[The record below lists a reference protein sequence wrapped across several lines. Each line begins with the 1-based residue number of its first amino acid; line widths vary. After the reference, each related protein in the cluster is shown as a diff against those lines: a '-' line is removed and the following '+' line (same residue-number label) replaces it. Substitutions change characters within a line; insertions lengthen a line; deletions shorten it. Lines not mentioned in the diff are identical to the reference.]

1 MRARVWVTANLH
13 PVALARL
20 QAAAEVVANAG
31 PATLPGVD
39 AVIINSLTL
48 ADAGFMDQ
56 AGPTLQIIAR
66 PGIGVD
72 NIDMAA
78 ATQQGILVVNTPDGP
93 TESTAEHAVALLL
106 ALAKRVVAGDNSL
119 RGAAIPRPQLLGTE
133 ARGRLLGV
141 VGFGRIGRRV
151 AEICAQGLRMR
162 VIAYDPFVVLGQTAV
177 PGVTLVGDLDR
188 LLAEADFVTL
198 HTPLT
203 PATYHLIGEREL
215 RLMKPMAYLINAS
228 RGPVVDEAALARVL
242 AAGHLAGAAL
252 DVFDPEPPLPHNPLF
267 RLPNV
272 IATPHIASF
281 TDLATQAMGMGAVE
295 QVLQAL
301 GGERPPFLLNA
312 AAWPGRVL

>member
-1 MRARVWVTANLH
+1 LH
-13 PVALARL
+13 PTALAHL
-20 QAAAEVVANAG
+20 QAAAEVIANAG
-31 PATLPGVD
+31 LDTLPGVD

-48 ADAGFMDQ
+48 AGAGFMDQ

-72 NIDMAA
+72 NIDIAA
-78 ATQQGILVVNTPDGP
+78 ATQRGILVVNTPDGP

-106 ALAKRVVAGDNSL
+106 TLAKRVVAGNNSL
-119 RGAAIPRPQLLGTE
+119 RGAAIPRAHLLGTE
-133 ARGRLLGV
+133 TRGRLLGV

-162 VIAYDPFVVLGQTAV
+162 VIGYDPFVVLGQTAV
-177 PGVTLVGDLDR
+177 PGVMLVGDLDR

-203 PATYHLIGEREL
+203 PETYHLIGEREL

-242 AAGHLAGAAL
+242 TAGHLAGAAL

-312 AAWPGRVL
+312 EAWPGRIL